1 MPCTAP
7 GRAARTCTTG
17 ASELKGTACPVPASD
32 NYLARSSADLSPS
45 LAPGHP
51 ALAEPAVRA
60 VRLTLA
66 WPGARAAQPLPLL
79 RPGPPLWMLVDVV
92 PSLRKW
98 SSPELG
104 PELYYLAQL
113 SMALSD
119 SRTRL
124 RARSAARVP
133 RDGAMPIH
141 PPEPADEPSPFDTAR
156 LEAGVV
162 TGQAD
167 GASGAGG
174 RPALRCSPVRLRGAD
189 S

>member
-1 MPCTAP
+1 MLCTAS
-7 GRAARTCTTG
+7 GRTASTRTTG
-17 ASELKGTACPVPASD
+17 ASETKGTARPVPASD

-51 ALAEPAVRA
+51 ALAEPAVQA

-124 RARSAARVP
+124 RARSAAP
-133 RDGAMPIH
+133 RPRERAIPRANVDGIQAT
-141 PPEPADEPSPFDTAR
+141 PSYASR
-156 LEAGVV
+156 LLRLVKCPV
-162 TGQAD
+162 SPTGR
-167 GASGAGG
+167 
-174 RPALRCSPVRLRGAD
+174 RPATPGR
-189 S
+189 